1 MYTAIKGIYEN
12 GEIKLL
18 EPAPEIWK
26 SEILVTFLNSDIDT
40 SKKEIIRKPGG
51 LLELSHLKGK
61 KLSIP
66 NDFNASLEDLKD
78 YM

>member
-18 EPAPEIWK
+18 EPAPELIK
-26 SEILVTFLNSDIDT
+26 SEILVTFLNNDELIN
-40 SKKEIIRKPGG
+40 SKERKPGG
-51 LLELSHLKGK
+51 LLELNHLKGK
-61 KLSIP
+61 KFDLP
-66 NDFNASLEDLKD
+66 ADFNYPLDVLKE